1 MIFGYGRVST
11 GNQGSSLDAQDER
24 VKEFCEQLGAPF
36 AGMFLDE
43 ATSGYTTDLKDRPA
57 GRQIWER
64 LSAGD
69 MIVASSQ
76 DRMFRN
82 VRFAAPTWE
91 ALAVLGVRVFFLD
104 SGEADL
110 TSRRSRRD
118 MNLRA
123 LFDEDA
129 SIAASEKAQRA
140 WDEAERAGKPMGPG
154 RAYGWEV
161 VNREYQLTKRA
172 QQERDLGAKC
182 VELRDSGLSW
192 SRIYWT
198 FRFAGWRKPIHKVG
212 TSGWYCERSL
222 RRLYWAT
229 KDGFPKR
236 AKSQSRAGGFAGSLV
251 GQGSRSPRPTSS
263 ESCSAGND

>member
-1 MIFGYGRVST
+1 MIYGYGRVST
-11 GNQGSSLDAQDER
+11 GNQGTSLDAQDER
-24 VKEFCEQLGAPF
+24 VKEWCEQLGAPF

-64 LSAGD
+64 LRAGD
-69 MIVASSQ
+69 LVVCSSQ

-91 ALAVLGVRVFFLD
+91 ALAALGVRVFFLD

-140 WDEAERAGKPMGPG
+140 WDEAEKAQRPMGNG
-154 RAYGWEV
+154 RAIGWEV
-161 VNREYQLTKRA
+161 VDRQYKLTAKAEKERE
-172 QQERDLGAKC
+172 LGRRV
-182 VELRDSGLSW
+182 VELRDAGTPW
-192 SRIYWT
+192 RKIYWT
-198 FRFAGWRKPIHKVG
+198 FRFAGWKKPIRKPG
-212 TSGWYCERSL
+212 TVGWYDEHALIRLHRAAQAGYPKLAKSRRLNGGSSRKQLAATSRSL
-222 RRLYWAT
+222 
-229 KDGFPKR
+229 PPE
-236 AKSQSRAGGFAGSLV
+236 SE
-251 GQGSRSPRPTSS
+251 
-263 ESCSAGND
+263 ESCR

>member
-1 MIFGYGRVST
+1 MIYGYGRVST
-11 GNQGSSLDAQDER
+11 GNQGTSLDAQDER

-43 ATSGYTTDLKDRPA
+43 AASGYTTDLKDRPA

-64 LSAGD
+64 LTTGD
-69 MIVASSQ
+69 LIVCSSQ

-91 ALAVLGVRVFFLD
+91 ALAALGVRVFFLD

-129 SIAASEKAQRA
+129 SIAAGEKADRA
-140 WDEAERAGKPMGPG
+140 WDEAEKAGRPFGNG
-154 RAYGWEV
+154 RARGWGI
-161 VNREYQLTKRA
+161 VNREYELTAKAKKEREHANEVVKLRRDGVSWDRAVWKFRLAGWKKPFFKKGTQGYYTKR
-172 QQERDLGAKC
+172 DL
-182 VELRDSGLSW
+182 
-192 SRIYWT
+192 I
-198 FRFAGWRKPIHKVG
+198 I
-212 TSGWYCERSL
+212 
-222 RRLYWAT
+222 LYWAAV
-229 KDGFPKR
+229 DGFPKR
-236 AKSQSRAGGFAGSLV
+236 ARARQRAGGFAGTQSATECRTPLTE
-251 GQGSRSPRPTSS
+251 RAA
-263 ESCSAGND
+263 SCSAETA